1 MHILYHEARF
11 KEYFNKLLHHM
22 FVFFIFYTSPYS
34 ELWVLSCL
42 PSLEFIFFGVVLC
55 VVTH

>member
-1 MHILYHEARF
+1 MHILYHEAEVVTSHVCF
-11 KEYFNKLLHHM
+11 
-22 FVFFIFYTSPYS
+22 FFIFYTSPYS

-42 PSLEFIFFGVVLC
+42 PSLEFTFFGVVLC